1 MNILNFWQ
9 LHLFIILLHCLT
21 IDARKQNGI
30 EEIFRHFA
38 NKNGGLESIFNKLM
52 LKSQQQGGINVVLI
66 SIHTCKIKLSLAI
79 QLQTNF

>member
-9 LHLFIILLHCLT
+9 LHLPIILLHCLA

-79 QLQTNF
+79 EFQTNF

>member
-9 LHLFIILLHCLT
+9 LHLSIILLYCLT

-30 EEIFRHFA
+30 EEVFRHFA
-38 NKNGGLESIFNKLM
+38 NKNGGLKSIFNKLM

-66 SIHTCKIKLSLAI
+66 SIYTCKIKLPLAI
-79 QLQTNF
+79 